1 MNTDE
6 ENEMT
11 EEEEEEEELM
21 RLIEDDERMG
31 TNYSGFFPEH
41 DVVYVDDDDR
51 PVPF

>member
-1 MNTDE
+1 MNTED

-21 RLIEDDERMG
+21 RLIEDDEMMG

-41 DVVYVDDDDR
+41 DIVYVDDDDR
-51 PVPF
+51 PVQF